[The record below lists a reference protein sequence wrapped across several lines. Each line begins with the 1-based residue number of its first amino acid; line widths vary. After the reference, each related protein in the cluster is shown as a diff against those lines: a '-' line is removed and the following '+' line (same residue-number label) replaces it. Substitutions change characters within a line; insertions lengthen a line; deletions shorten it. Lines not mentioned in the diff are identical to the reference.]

1 MPATKKLTASRL
13 PRLACEGAGPT
24 VPDDAVVAVIFPE
37 PVPQRSARQYR
48 SSQRE
53 GFDAWR
59 PPARVHPRQILKAS
73 DEAERSEAYHPLAWS
88 GRLRVY
94 AAAIVTLRSADSAR
108 PRGCFQKFISVP
120 SYRRRTGGRH
130 GARTARDEG
139 QLSAHLRFSRD
150 E

>member
-24 VPDDAVVAVIFPE
+24 VPDDAVVTVIFPE

-59 PPARVHPRQILKAS
+59 PPARFIRGKYSKQAMRRNGAKHII
-73 DEAERSEAYHPLAWS
+73 RSHGLEGGGCTREPSSRCAQLP
-88 GRLRVY
+88 
-94 AAAIVTLRSADSAR
+94 AR
-108 PRGCFQKFISVP
+108 PARLLSKIHQRTFISKTNRRTP
-120 SYRRRTGGRH
+120 WRKNRSRRRATFCTSTIF
-130 GARTARDEG
+130 A
-139 QLSAHLRFSRD
+139 
-150 E
+150 